1 MDKWMTVNTAS
12 HGKVILWVSWN
23 PSYNNVPFPN
33 SWKGFVFAFIAYKLT
48 LTFISLTASESRVCL
63 LSLLDNWMIGRRAFE
78 MTWSCPFRTWGLASV
93 LPQDLAVLVLW
104 ERRSLE
110 MFPLCGQLLSTSVFS
125 IPTKV
130 ELSTPVSILLNEVQL
145 KVVYLPFISWI
156 TLNASFPLRNCSGQ
170 LGRAAEDCC

>member
-1 MDKWMTVNTAS
+1 MY
-12 HGKVILWVSWN
+12 H
-23 PSYNNVPFPN
+23 F
-33 SWKGFVFAFIAYKLT
+33 
-48 LTFISLTASESRVCL
+48 LTAGRDLFLLLLLINWHRLSSLWQPQNPESVCCL
-63 LSLLDNWMIGRRAFE
+63 YWNWMIGRRACE

-93 LPQDLAVLVLW
+93 LPRDLAVLVFW

-130 ELSTPVSILLNEVQL
+130 GLSTPVSILLNEVQL